1 MGVKEGRAW
10 RGVDRRKDDR
20 ATTLSVSQIPKTTL
34 PGRRAAPRDALLGAG
49 LVGAL
54 PIVVGC
60 TFWLTS
66 SVGSIPSTLA
76 IEFGATLLALTLLL
90 LPWSRLP
97 ASLLLIF
104 PGIVAATLVAS
115 AGVDRTVSASYVG
128 FITVSF
134 LYIGL
139 TQARWVPLLAVPI
152 AIPVYL
158 FCALHVTPAL
168 EVRLPIAGAIWLL
181 VGEVVAD
188 RSARSRHQTELLG
201 AQANNDGLTGLT
213 SRLGLFREVHR
224 ALGELDDLDG
234 STFLFLL
241 DIDGFKIVNDTFGHP
256 VGDEILVA
264 FAERIRRAIRS
275 IDLAA
280 RLGGD
285 EFAVVIKGANA
296 AIAGS
301 LGKRLVE
308 AAAEPFDL
316 SAGRIVLTASEG
328 IVQLTESMSAPDV
341 IRNAD
346 VAMYEAKSN
355 GKNRLAFFE
364 LELQEQIA
372 NRARLSTELYNGIE
386 EEEFVLHWQ
395 PTVHIGT
402 GETVGVEALV
412 RWHHPERGM
421 LLPAEFIHVAEDTRL
436 IVPLGNWVLDQACR
450 QGSALQPVDLGRQ
463 LTISVNV
470 SPHQLL
476 DGQLCQYVRNALAA
490 SELPAEALV
499 LEITERTLMVN
510 SPLIRKQLDDL
521 KQLGVRLA
529 IDDFGTGYSSLAYL
543 RSFPIDIV
551 KIDQSFV
558 DSLDKDEQSVALVRS
573 IISIA
578 EALGLDTV
586 AEGVETAA
594 QLQILRRLGCQV
606 AQGHLFSRAVP
617 MEVLTSHL
625 DPTKVLLPFE

>member
-1 MGVKEGRAW
+1 
-10 RGVDRRKDDR
+10 
-20 ATTLSVSQIPKTTL
+20 
-34 PGRRAAPRDALLGAG
+34 
-49 LVGAL
+49 LVGSL
-54 PIVVGC
+54 PIVVCC

-66 SVGSIPSTLA
+66 SVGSIPLTLA
-76 IEFGATLLALTLLL
+76 IEVGATLLALALLL
-90 LPWSRLP
+90 LPWARLP
-97 ASLLLIF
+97 VASLLIF
-104 PGIVAATLVAS
+104 PGIVAATLVGTAS
-115 AGVDRTVSASYVG
+115 LDRTVSASYVG

-139 TQARWVPLLAVPI
+139 TQARWVPVLAVVI
-152 AIPVYL
+152 AVPVYL
-158 FCALHVTPAL
+158 HCALHVTPAL
-168 EVRLPIAGAIWLL
+168 EVRLPIAAAIWLL

-188 RSARSRHQTELLG
+188 RTARGRHQTELL
-201 AQANNDGLTGLT
+201 ADQVNSDGLTGLM

-224 ALGELDDLDG
+224 ALGELGDMGG
-234 STFLFLL
+234 SMFLFLL
-241 DIDGFKIVNDTFGHP
+241 DIDGFKVVNDTFGHP
-256 VGDEILVA
+256 VGDEVLVA
-264 FAERIRRAIRS
+264 FAERIRQAIRS
-275 IDLAA
+275 IDVAA

-285 EFAVVIKGANA
+285 EFAVLIRGANA

-301 LGKRLVE
+301 LGERLVA

-316 SAGRIVLTASEG
+316 SSGRVVLTASEG
-328 IVQLTESMSAPDV
+328 IVQLTETMSAPDV

-364 LELQEQIA
+364 LELQEEIA
-372 NRARLSTELYNGIE
+372 NRARLGIELYSGIE

-402 GETVGVEALV
+402 GDNVGVEALV
-412 RWHHPERGM
+412 RWRHPRRGL
-421 LLPAEFIHVAEDTRL
+421 LLPAEFIHIAEDTRL

-450 QGSALQPVDLGRQ
+450 QGRALQPVDLGRQ

-470 SPHQLL
+470 SPHQML
-476 DGQLCQYVRNALAA
+476 DGQLCQYVKNALAA

-510 SPLIRKQLDDL
+510 SPLIRNQLDDL
-521 KQLGVRLA
+521 KELGVRLA

-586 AEGVETAA
+586 AEGVETPA
-594 QLQILRRLGCQV
+594 QLEILRRLGCQV
-606 AQGHLFSRAVP
+606 AQGHHFSRALPLDSLRSYLDPVP
-617 MEVLTSHL
+617 M
-625 DPTKVLLPFE
+625 LLPFE